1 MKRILIALTLLI
13 TSAFVTFTVL
23 AACGSYFAP
32 HSPDTFDGGPCPNSF
47 SKTAH
52 WDCSSLMDM
61 RPETSRLMKTAGA
74 SLSRV
79 LVMSRAIRDSTS
91 LIGWRRQWGNGTK

>member
-1 MKRILIALTLLI
+1 MKRILIALILLI

-52 WDCSSLMDM
+52 WDLFFTDGH
-61 RPETSRLMKTAGA
+61 ETRDLRLMKTAGA